1 MIGALFPCSKMNII
15 MIKITKFLKRRGK
28 MKVGIVDITNPGIKW
43 EVIFIRKWWNRR
55 IPA

>member
-1 MIGALFPCSKMNII
+1 
-15 MIKITKFLKRRGK
+15 MIKIYHVRKRRGK